1 MTTSPFLQK
10 NPQLSGIFQNINE
23 ADQNKIVA
31 GWSGTRTIVSFRV
44 NPLKSEYDEMK
55 AALDKA
61 SIPFTAWDLWPAAFI
76 IDKEHEYALRGLD
89 IYKD

>member
-1 MTTSPFLQK
+1 M
-10 NPQLSGIFQNINE
+10 
-23 ADQNKIVA
+23 
-31 GWSGTRTIVSFRV
+31 